1 MVVKIIADCGIIGDD
16 ATQVCDVFHC
26 ILVGAI
32 DAAVR
37 TVCFL
42 WRGLVQHL
50 SLLQADGE
58 VKALCCIR
66 EVVDDVL

>member
-16 ATQVCDVFHC
+16 ATQVRDVFHC

-50 SLLQADGE
+50 SLLQADNEAKVLG
-58 VKALCCIR
+58 CIT
-66 EVVDDVL
+66 EAVENVL